1 MKYNQLGRTGIT
13 VSRICLGTMTFGEQ
27 NVEEDA
33 FRQLDRAVD
42 AGVNFIDTAE
52 MYPIPPRAETCGR
65 TEEIVGRW
73 INSRGNRNA
82 IVLATKISGPGWD
95 HIRGGDGRFGRKQI
109 REALDGNLR
118 RLGTDHVDLYQLHWP
133 DRKTN
138 MFGRRG
144 YTHED
149 SASFTPLAEVLDALS
164 EQVEAGK
171 IRAVGVSN
179 ETPWGLMGFL
189 GLAGNNGLPRIAG
202 IQNPYSLLNRLFEVG
217 LAEVAI
223 REDCGLLAY
232 SPLAMGTLSGKYLD
246 GGKPPGA
253 RLTLF
258 THYQRYTKPPA
269 IAATNAYVALAR
281 SNGLDPVQMAL
292 AYVNSRQFLT
302 STIIGATTIEQLE
315 SNLAAEDLTLDRE
328 VVDGIEAIHE
338 NNPDPAP

>member
-27 NVEEDA
+27 NSEEDA

-52 MYPIPPRAETCGR
+52 MYPIPPRADTCGR

-82 IVLATKISGPGWD
+82 VVLATKISGPGWD

-109 REALDGNLR
+109 REALDGNLH
-118 RLGTDHVDLYQLHWP
+118 RLGVDHVDLYQLHWP

-138 MFGRRG
+138 VFGRRG
-144 YTHED
+144 YVHDDCST
-149 SASFTPLAEVLDALS
+149 FTSLAEALEALS
-164 EQVEAGK
+164 EQIEAGK

-179 ETPWGLMGFL
+179 ETPWGVMGFL
-189 GLAGNNGLPRIAG
+189 GLAEKDGLPRIAS

-217 LAEVAI
+217 LAEAAI

-258 THYQRYTKPPA
+258 PHYQRYTKPPA
-269 IAATNAYVALAR
+269 VAATEAYVALAR
-281 SNGLDPVQMAL
+281 RHGLDPAQMAL
-292 AYVNSRQFLT
+292 AYVNSRRFLT
-302 STIIGATTIEQLE
+302 STIIGATTIEQLD

-328 VVDGIEAIHE
+328 VVEGIEAIHG

>member
-13 VSRICLGTMTFGEQ
+13 VSRTCLGTMTFGEQ
-27 NVEEDA
+27 NSEEEA

-42 AGVNFIDTAE
+42 AGINFFDTAE
-52 MYPIPPRAETCGR
+52 MYPIPARAETGGR

-73 INSRGNRNA
+73 INSRGNRDA

-95 HIRGGDGRFGRKQI
+95 HIRGGDVGFGRTQI
-109 REALDGNLR
+109 REALDDNLR
-118 RLGTDHVDLYQLHWP
+118 RLGTDHIDLYQLHWP

-144 YTHED
+144 YTHDD
-149 SASFTPLAEVLDALS
+149 SAAFTPLAEALDALS
-164 EQVEAGK
+164 EQVAAGK

-179 ETPWGLMGFL
+179 ETPWGVMGFL
-189 GLAGNNGLPRIAG
+189 GLAEKDGLPRIAS

-269 IAATNAYVALAR
+269 IAATEAYAALAR
-281 SNGLDPVQMAL
+281 RHGLDPAQMAL
-292 AYVNSRQFLT
+292 AYVNSRRFLT
-302 STIIGATTIEQLE
+302 STIIGATTMEQLE
-315 SNLAAEDLTLDRE
+315 SNLAAEDLTLGQE
-328 VVDGIEAIHE
+328 VIDGIEAIHE

>member
-27 NVEEDA
+27 NSEEDA

-73 INSRGNRNA
+73 LNSRGKRDA
-82 IVLATKISGPGWD
+82 VVLATKITGPGWD
-95 HIRGGDGRFGRKQI
+95 HIRRGDVGFGRKQI

-138 MFGRRG
+138 AFGRRG
-144 YTHED
+144 YTHD
-149 SASFTPLAEVLDALS
+149 DTATFTPLAEALDALS

-179 ETPWGLMGFL
+179 ETPWGVMGFL
-189 GLAGNNGLPRIAG
+189 GLAEKDGLPRIAS

-246 GGKPPGA
+246 GSKPPGA

-269 IAATNAYVALAR
+269 IAATDAYVALAR
-281 SNGLDPVQMAL
+281 RHGLDPAQMAL

-315 SNLAAEDLTLDRE
+315 SNLAAEDLTLDQE

-338 NNPDPAP
+338 GNPDPAP